1 MPVAEKS
8 RTDTAPEKKSEKKK
22 LDKKKPDKK
31 ESAKNKSDKKKP
43 EKKKSGKKA
52 AADSK
57 PAKLAGPIYKV
68 RNSPVHGKGV
78 FAAVDIE
85 KGTRIIEYRGKLI
98 SNDEIDDL
106 PPSDPNDEHHTFFF
120 SLADDKQTI
129 DASQGGN
136 AARWINHHCKPNCKT
151 KEKKDETGRPR
162 VYIHAKKN
170 IKAGTELNY
179 DYHLTLEGRVTKK
192 DKLNHK
198 CLCGAKKCRGTM
210 LDVD

>member
-1 MPVAEKS
+1 MLISSYQKSAYDMPAAKKA
-8 RTDTAPEKKSEKKK
+8 DTKKADTKKR
-22 LDKKKPDKK
+22 
-31 ESAKNKSDKKKP
+31 SAKNSG
-43 EKKKSGKKA
+43 SGKTAGLKTAVRSA
-52 AADSK
+52 AA
-57 PAKLAGPIYKV
+57 IYKV
-68 RNSPVHGKGV
+68 RKSPVHGNGV

-120 SLADDKQTI
+120 SLSDDKHTI

-151 KEKKDETGRPR
+151 KEKKDDKGRPR
-162 VYIHAKKN
+162 VYIYAKKN

-179 DYHLTLEGRVTKK
+179 DYHLTLEGKVTKK
-192 DKLNHK
+192 DKRNHK